1 MRYFLFLTL
10 LSAGFT
16 AAAQQT
22 DTSGRFVAR
31 IVDEDTKKALPGA
44 TVQLRSLRRGA
55 TADANGIVT
64 LANIPPGDYEV
75 VIRFLG
81 YKQRE
86 SEYDFPLPNADTL
99 TIELEPDTEE
109 LGEVTVSTTRSS
121 RTISDIPTRIEV
133 ITAGELDEK
142 ISMQP
147 SSIRLL
153 LTESTGIQTQQTS
166 AASANAT
173 IRIQGL
179 DGKYTQLLQD
189 GFPLYSGFA
198 AGLSIVQIPPLNLKR
213 VEVVKGSTSTLY
225 GGGAIAGLINLITRE
240 PTDTPE
246 LSLLANV
253 SQVGTLDLSG
263 FYAQKR
269 GKVGLTLYASRNT
282 QAAYDV
288 NNDGFSDLPRYQR
301 YTLNPRLF
309 YYLKPGTT
317 VSLGVNSSFENRLGG
332 DMQVIAGQPDNQ
344 RTYSERNR
352 TDRLSTQFRFDKT
365 TTDGSTLT
373 LKNSVGFFA
382 RALTRPDGA
391 GGVVN
396 PVRPNYRFGGQQL
409 ASVSEISYLHANSVL
424 EWVVGGNVWTDQFR
438 QDTPTDQLAGQPVSE
453 RLNYS
458 LTTIGAFGQ
467 INWKPTDRFVLET
480 GLRTDYISR
489 GQVLVLPRLSVLYK
503 WSPAITT
510 RIGGGLGYKAPTP
523 FTEEAEERA
532 FQGIRPVDVAT
543 VRTEKSIGG
552 NVDLNYRTRLFD
564 DAIGLSFN
572 QLFFYT
578 RLNDPLVLSNQ
589 PAVDGSHSFYSAA
602 GFLDSKGFESNL
614 KLTYGELAFYV
625 GYTYTDAQTQYA
637 GVVRTNS
644 FTAKSRLY
652 STLMYDLADKWR
664 IGYEL
669 FFVGPQTI
677 WSGAIKPSYWVMGL
691 SVERKW
697 KRFSLFVNTEN
708 LFDVRQSRYE
718 PAYLG
723 TRQNPQFVDIWAP
736 TDGFILNGGLKLN
749 LLAR

>member
-1 MRYFLFLTL
+1 MRYFLFLSL
-10 LSAGFT
+10 LLAGFT

-22 DTSGRFVAR
+22 DPSGRFVAR

-44 TVQLRSLRRGA
+44 TVQLQSLKRGGA
-55 TADANGIVT
+55 ADANGIVT
-64 LANIPPGDYEV
+64 LPNIPPGDYEV

-81 YKQRE
+81 YKEKE
-86 SEYDFPLPNADTL
+86 SDYVFPLPNADTL
-99 TIELEPDTEE
+99 TIELKPDAEE

-142 ISMQP
+142 TSMQP

-288 NNDGFSDLPRYQR
+288 NKDGFSDLPRYRR

-317 VSLGVNSSFENRLGG
+317 VSFGVNSSFENRLGG
-332 DMQVIAGQPDNQ
+332 DMQVIAGQPDAQ
-344 RTYSERNR
+344 HTYTERNR

-365 TTDGSTLT
+365 AADGSTLT
-373 LKNSVGFFA
+373 LKNSVGFFS
-382 RALTRPDGA
+382 RVLTRPDGVA
-391 GGVVN
+391 N
-396 PVRPNYRFGGQQL
+396 PVRPNYQFGGQQW
-409 ASVSEISYLHANSVL
+409 ASFSEVSYQHANSVL

-438 QDTPTDQLAGQPVSE
+438 QDTPTNQLVGQPTPE
-453 RLNYS
+453 PLNYK

-467 INWKPTDRFVLET
+467 VNWKPTDRFVLET

-489 GQVLVLPRLSVLYK
+489 GQVVVLPRVSMLYK

-532 FQGIRPVDVAT
+532 FQGIRPVNVTT

-552 NVDLNYRTRLFD
+552 NIDMNYRTRLFD

-578 RLNDPLVLSNQ
+578 RLNDPLVLSSQ
-589 PAVDGSHSFYSAA
+589 PAVGGAYSFYSAA
-602 GFLDSKGFESNL
+602 GFLDSKGFETNL

-637 GVVRTNS
+637 GVVRTNP

-652 STLMYDLADKWR
+652 STLMYDLEDKWR

-677 WSGAIKPSYWVMGL
+677 RSGAIKPHYWVMGL